1 MHHGKC
7 VNKATVRNAVL
18 NAAGESF
25 WGLQTALVSS
35 ATVLT
40 VLLTRLGSGPLMISS
55 ISAIEAGGIVMPQIF
70 GVYIFGSTAQRK
82 KRIMLWHW
90 FVMIPFLFFMGLL
103 VCCGSALP
111 APVERWALL
120 FFFGCFN
127 VCIGI
132 VSAIWMDWLA
142 HLYDTKSR
150 GTVMGIGFGCS
161 ATSGI
166 LGGLL
171 AGKII
176 RGFHDTSEYGYLYI
190 AAGLIAFLSISFFWF
205 INDSAIKTEPTDPV
219 PQLRALINDFNASLR
234 HANFRAFLVGRL
246 LATAGFCILPFVTVY
261 YTSATGGGLSD
272 GAVVS
277 CGAAQ
282 AAGFALANILLGRL
296 GDRIGHRVGLIIGAG
311 MQVVTMGIV
320 LTGAGTISCICAFA
334 SVGICGSA
342 GLVSHYNML
351 FETCPHDNRIA
362 HIAAG
367 NFIIGLGVI
376 VFPMLA
382 GLTTA
387 RWGLPVVFTI
397 SAIISAVALGWF
409 LFFVK
414 EPRHSQDKNNFATT

>member
-1 MHHGKC
+1 MHPEKC
-7 VNKATVRNAVL
+7 VNQATVRNAVL

-40 VLLTRLGSGPLMISS
+40 VLLTRLGSGPLLISS
-55 ISAIEAGGIVMPQIF
+55 ISAIEAGGIVIPQIF
-70 GVYIFGSTAQRK
+70 GVYIFGSAAQRK
-82 KRIMLWHW
+82 KRIILWHW

-103 VCCGSALP
+103 VCCGSSVPKLF
-111 APVERWALL
+111 ERWALL

-127 VCIGI
+127 VSIGI

-161 ATSGI
+161 ATTGI
-166 LGGLL
+166 FGGLL

-176 RGFHDTSEYGYLYI
+176 RGFHDTSEYGYLYL
-190 AAGLIAFLSISFFWF
+190 AAGLIAFLSISLFWF
-205 INDSAIKTEPTDPV
+205 INDSAIKTEPNDPA
-219 PQLRALINDFNASLR
+219 PQLRALINDFNESLR

-277 CGAAQ
+277 CGSAQ

-296 GDRIGHRVGLIIGAG
+296 GDRFGHRVGLMIGAG

-320 LTGAGTISCICAFA
+320 LTGAGTIRCVCAFA
-334 SVGICGSA
+334 SVGVCISA

-351 FETCPHDNRIA
+351 FETCPHANRTA

-376 VFPMLA
+376 VFPVLA
-382 GLTTA
+382 GLTIA

-397 SAIISAVALGWF
+397 SAIISAGALVWF
-409 LFFVK
+409 MFFVK
-414 EPRHSQDKNNFATT
+414 EPRRSQNNNFAVT